1 MINYK
6 VTGNIVGPGGCVG
19 GVHPGFEE
27 ACAAFATG
35 TPFTLTFSVNT
46 GVKANTQNA
55 QQACAATLAVDFNG
69 GTIET
74 TRTVALF
81 SKAVSNINL
90 QLANGVSYVGSGDV
104 SLENDTCLASGVTAT
119 DIYNISAKM
128 TGPNSFPSF
137 SSGTATVGFVF
148 TLAEVASAVDPNH
161 PLPPTA
167 LQSLNLPDAH
177 PEAHLLQ
184 DTSQQSILTF
194 RFPNVGAVSWAV
206 GLPISTFEVV
216 P

>member
-1 MINYK
+1 M
-6 VTGNIVGPGGCVG
+6 GPGGCVG

-27 ACAAFATG
+27 ACTAFPTG

-46 GVKANTQNA
+46 SVRPNTQNS
-55 QQACAATLAVDFNG
+55 QQSCPASLAVDTNP
-69 GTIET
+69 GTIQT

-81 SKAVSNINL
+81 QKAVSNVNL
-90 QLANGVSYVGSGDV
+90 QLANGISYVGSGGDV
-104 SLENDTCLASGVTAT
+104 ALENDTCLASGVTAW
-119 DIYNISAKM
+119 DVYSVNVQSV

-137 SSGTATVGFVF
+137 SSGIANVGFVLS
-148 TLAEVASAVDPNH
+148 LAEVASAVDPRF

-167 LQSLNLPDAH
+167 LQSLDLAAAAPQ
-177 PEAHLLQ
+177 AHLLQ
-184 DTSQQSILTF
+184 DTSQLSMITF
-194 RFPNVGAVSWAV
+194 RFPTVGAVSWAV